1 MTRAMFDSFGDVD
14 ALARDLYYRAPTTI
28 YAGTGCVGYG
38 VAMPAPSKN
47 NKQNVWGPDTV
58 KNRNMFDT
66 AESVM
71 VPPGFQLEMYNR
83 NNDKDEEATIFVGG
97 LRGDKKGPKCYNLK
111 DSKFA
116 NVASKW
122 TLVRI

>member
-1 MTRAMFDSFGDVD
+1 MFDQFGDLD

-28 YAGTGCVGYG
+28 YAGINCVGYG
-38 VAMPAPSKN
+38 VAMPAPRN
-47 NKQNVWGPDTV
+47 DNKKNVWGPDTV

-71 VPPGFQLEMYNR
+71 VPPGFQLEMYNH
-83 NNDKDEEATIFVGG
+83 NNDKDEEATVFVGG

-111 DSKFA
+111 AVKFA
-116 NVASKW
+116 NKASKW
-122 TLVRI
+122 TLARI